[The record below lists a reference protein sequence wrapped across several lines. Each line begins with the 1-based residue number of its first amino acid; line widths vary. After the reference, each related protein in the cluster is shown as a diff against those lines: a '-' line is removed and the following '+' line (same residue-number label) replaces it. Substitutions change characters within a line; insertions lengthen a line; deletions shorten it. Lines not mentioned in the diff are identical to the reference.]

1 MHAHQQLI
9 ERFYTSFQHLDWNGM
24 NACYHED
31 AFFYDPVFQNLN
43 AAQVK
48 AMWEM
53 LCRNAVD
60 LRIDFNNVKADDEY
74 GSCNWRASYVFTS
87 TGRPVVNHVQA
98 HFQFHEG
105 KIVEHMDHF
114 SMWKWNRQAL
124 GTSGLLLGWSSIVQD
139 KVHKMATQRL
149 EKFMQRNNVTNS

>member
-1 MHAHQQLI
+1 MHPHQQLI
-9 ERFYTSFQHLDWNGM
+9 ERFYTSFQRLDWKGM

-31 AFFYDPVFQNLN
+31 AFFYDPAFGNLN
-43 AAQVK
+43 ATQVK

-60 LRIDFNNVKADDEY
+60 LRITFSDIKADDEY
-74 GSCNWRASYVFTS
+74 GSCNWQANYVFTV
-87 TGRPVVNHVQA
+87 TGRPVINHIKA

-114 SMWKWNRQAL
+114 NVWKWSRQAL
-124 GTSGLLLGWSSIVQD
+124 GMPGLLLGWSPFVHN
-139 KVHKMATQRL
+139 KVRKMATQRL
-149 EKFMQRNNVTNS
+149 AKFMQAKTVTE